1 MSSSGVNL
9 TSMGLN
15 SGSVSTGNGIDV
27 TAVVDSIIEAARG
40 PEKIWQQQQTT
51 LTSQSSAL
59 NSLNSS
65 LSALQTAMYALS
77 DAGGVIAANNA
88 TSSQTGILSATAQ
101 SGAAAGSHQIVVTS
115 LATTSSA
122 YSDPEA
128 TADTTFQTGVVTLK
142 VGATTTDITVDSSN
156 NTLNGLA
163 KAINDKKLGVTASI
177 ITDSSGARLALVSSK
192 TGEPGDLTITGNTS
206 GLAFHKSVTG
216 QNASLTIDGVPVSSS
231 TNTVTGAIS
240 GVTLNLVSGSPN
252 TPVQLMVGPDTAGGT
267 QAIKNFVSAY
277 NTLITSINAQF
288 TVSGSSSTAGPLA
301 GNSSLRILQTS
312 LLSDVTYTM
321 SGNNGITSLASLG
334 IDMAND
340 GTLSI
345 DTSQFNSVVT
355 NQFSDVQNFFQQV
368 TDGFGKHFSGD
379 LTSLASPTQGVLNV
393 NLTQISSQQKV
404 LSDTISNFESH
415 LATREQQL
423 INEYSRI
430 DAMLRQYPVT
440 LQSIQAQLATLTSS
454 TTK

>member
-101 SGAAAGSHQIVVTS
+101 SGAAAGSHQIVVTAWPP
-115 LATTSSA
+115 LHLL
-122 YSDPEA
+122 
-128 TADTTFQTGVVTLK
+128 TAIRKALQTQHFRPALSPSKWALPPPISPST
-142 VGATTTDITVDSSN
+142 AAN

-163 KAINDKKLGVTASI
+163 KAINDKKLGLTASI
-177 ITDSSGARLALVSSK
+177 ITDASGARLALVSSK
-192 TGEPGDLTITGNTS
+192 TGEPGDLTIPGNTS

-231 TNTVTGAIS
+231 TNTVAGAIS
-240 GVTLNLVSGSPN
+240 GVTLNLLSGSPN
-252 TPVQLMVGPDTAGGT
+252 TPVQLTVGPDSAGGT
-267 QAIKNFVSAY
+267 QAVKNFVSAY

-288 TVSGSSSTAGPLA
+288 AVTGSSSTAGCWRGTAACESCKP
-301 GNSSLRILQTS
+301 
-312 LLSDVTYTM
+312 
-321 SGNNGITSLASLG
+321 ASCR
-334 IDMAND
+334 
-340 GTLSI
+340 T
-345 DTSQFNSVVT
+345 
-355 NQFSDVQNFFQQV
+355 
-368 TDGFGKHFSGD
+368 
-379 LTSLASPTQGVLNV
+379 
-393 NLTQISSQQKV
+393 
-404 LSDTISNFESH
+404 
-415 LATREQQL
+415 
-423 INEYSRI
+423 
-430 DAMLRQYPVT
+430 
-440 LQSIQAQLATLTSS
+440 
-454 TTK
+454 